1 MTNKCSCTIIFI
13 RTDVPEHM
21 NAFYGRKAFQENIY
35 FKAGGGNEMR
45 KEQMSVRRMNDGELR
60 FYRCMLR
67 LRRERRRRLLVSMF
81 VMLAVFCMFM
91 TGTIL
96 YSSIRTQAASG
107 FKYYTSVTVES
118 GETLWSLA
126 DEYVDYEH
134 YMDKNKYIAE
144 VQRINHLDD
153 DCMIMAGQM
162 LIVPYYSDE
171 YVE

>member
-1 MTNKCSCTIIFI
+1 
-13 RTDVPEHM
+13 
-21 NAFYGRKAFQENIY
+21 
-35 FKAGGGNEMR
+35 MR
-45 KEQMSVRRMNDGELR
+45 KEQMSIRRMNNGELR

-67 LRRERRRRLLVSMF
+67 LRRERRRRLLMSMF
-81 VMLAVFCMFM
+81 VMLTVFCVVMI
-91 TGTIL
+91 GTLL
-96 YSSIRTQAASG
+96 YSSIRTQAGSG

-134 YMDKNKYIAE
+134 YKDKNKYIAE

-153 DCMIMAGQM
+153 ECTITAGQ
-162 LIVPYYSDE
+162 LLVIPYYSHE

>member
-1 MTNKCSCTIIFI
+1 
-13 RTDVPEHM
+13 
-21 NAFYGRKAFQENIY
+21 
-35 FKAGGGNEMR
+35 MR
-45 KEQMSVRRMNDGELR
+45 KEQMSVRRMNNGELR

-67 LRRERRRRLLVSMF
+67 LRRERRRRLLMSMF
-81 VMLAVFCMFM
+81 VMLTVFCVVMI
-91 TGTIL
+91 GTLL
-96 YSSIRTQAASG
+96 YSSIRTQAGSG

-134 YMDKNKYIAE
+134 YKDKNKYIAE

-153 DCMIMAGQM
+153 ECTITAGQ
-162 LIVPYYSDE
+162 LLVIPYYSHE